1 MWSDIGF
8 NIPISEGKYWL
19 DDTFIEC
26 FDKQGVLHKLYKYK
40 VNQDLTISISKYKD
54 YIECDA
60 ETW

>member
-40 VNQDLTISISKYKD
+40 VNQKKLTCPLFCLSF
-54 YIECDA
+54 
-60 ETW
+60 